1 MALHGA
7 RMSNANAIP
16 EEEATAA
23 VLSIWDTKILR
34 VKKPQAILALR
45 DCDLYTKNRDLAQAV
60 LMILEHE
67 LKSSRGRGGA
77 GFSNW
82 DGSCT
87 VEHILPQDPSKW
99 LRPAGLWT
107 KPEHRDCLHKLGN
120 LCLLNQSDNSK
131 VRNKGYR
138 EKVAILQGA
147 HGVIASS
154 GTAQTL
160 QNIATWDLAAYQKR
174 HKELLC
180 RLVKRWRI
188 DVDVLNQ
195 GPATDGEYQP
205 LQVSPLSALKGSRLC
220 RQPLLQILH
229 LLQPFQWTFIVHHH
243 SGPAVHS
250 SLYPWGMGHA
260 LAA

>member
-138 EKVAILQGA
+138 EKVAILQGGA
-147 HGVIASS
+147 WCHCQFWHRTDSAEHRDMGSGRLPKEAQGASVPPS
-154 GTAQTL
+154 Q
-160 QNIATWDLAAYQKR
+160 
-174 HKELLC
+174 
-180 RLVKRWRI
+180 
-188 DVDVLNQ
+188 
-195 GPATDGEYQP
+195 
-205 LQVSPLSALKGSRLC
+205 
-220 RQPLLQILH
+220 
-229 LLQPFQWTFIVHHH
+229 
-243 SGPAVHS
+243 
-250 SLYPWGMGHA
+250 A
-260 LAA
+260 LAH